1 MSALVEAND
10 DNVSLDVHHLASTIS
25 VPYEDPADLT
35 ARAASATQAL
45 IGSLFELPATRSSVG
60 PIAKLPPATTALPR
74 EKPCPEKKAETK
86 WDKFA
91 KEKGIQKKKKGR
103 MEWDDERDKW
113 APTWGYDRAGSALD
127 DAPIVEVKAGGDIM
141 ADPWEAKRA
150 AKKERV
156 AKNEAQRE
164 KNEQRA
170 KRARNGGRDADGD
183 RLAAPKASELIKA
196 AAARAK
202 ADPDAPEGLPVDMA
216 RKTHTGAKGVTGAL
230 ARAQLATASLGNFDT
245 MRRRSRRA
253 PAAPSGPR
261 TATRPR
267 ASPVVHGRRR
277 AQGRPGHRVR
287 APRGVGPRPA
297 RAVAEVTLDER
308 VEERFEER
316 VEALLGST
324 RRVSAGGACAMQ
336 NERRA
341 DEASSGRPNDLR
353 RCDV

>member
-216 RKTHTGAKGVTGAL
+216 RKTHKGAKGVAGAL
-230 ARAQLATASLGNFDT
+230 ARAQLATASLGNFDA
-245 MRRRSRRA
+245 MLDGEQAR
-253 PAAPSGPR
+253 PSGEAKGRKRKFKAVAGPAGADADR
-261 TATRPR
+261 GMAVMRDLEAPR
-267 ASPVVHGRRR
+267 AQKPKKGAKEVMDTHDGELPNGQGFKRKKGR
-277 AQGRPGHRVR
+277 AGAGKMKKVTK
-287 APRGVGPRPA
+287 ARGK
-297 RAVAEVTLDER
+297 
-308 VEERFEER
+308 
-316 VEALLGST
+316 
-324 RRVSAGGACAMQ
+324 
-336 NERRA
+336 
-341 DEASSGRPNDLR
+341 
-353 RCDV
+353 

>member
-25 VPYEDPADLT
+25 VPYEDPGDLT

-127 DAPIVEVKAGGDIM
+127 DAPIVE
-141 ADPWEAKRA
+141 
-150 AKKERV
+150 
-156 AKNEAQRE
+156 RE

-183 RLAAPKASELIKA
+183 RLAAPKASDLIKA

-202 ADPDAPEGLPVDMA
+202 ADPDAPEGLPVDMT
-216 RKTHTGAKGVTGAL
+216 RKTHKGAKGVAGAL
-230 ARAQLATASLGNFDT
+230 ARAQLATASLGNFDA
-245 MRRRSRRA
+245 MLDGEQAR
-253 PAAPSGPR
+253 PSGEAKGRKRKFKAVAGPAGADADR
-261 TATRPR
+261 GMAVMRDLEAPR
-267 ASPVVHGRRR
+267 AQKPKKGAKEVMDTHDGELPNGQSFKRKKGR
-277 AQGRPGHRVR
+277 AGAGKMKKVTK
-287 APRGVGPRPA
+287 ARGK
-297 RAVAEVTLDER
+297 
-308 VEERFEER
+308 
-316 VEALLGST
+316 
-324 RRVSAGGACAMQ
+324 
-336 NERRA
+336 
-341 DEASSGRPNDLR
+341 
-353 RCDV
+353 

>member
-25 VPYEDPADLT
+25 VPYEDPGDLT

-150 AKKERV
+150 AKKER
-156 AKNEAQRE
+156 
-164 KNEQRA
+164 
-170 KRARNGGRDADGD
+170 ADG
-183 RLAAPKASELIKA
+183 
-196 AAARAK
+196 RA
-202 ADPDAPEGLPVDMA
+202 EGLPVDMA
-216 RKTHTGAKGVTGAL
+216 RKTHKGAKGVAGAL
-230 ARAQLATASLGNFDT
+230 AASR
-245 MRRRSRRA
+245 RRRSATDAMLDGEQAR
-253 PAAPSGPR
+253 PSGEAKGRKRKFKAVAGPAGADADR
-261 TATRPR
+261 GMAVMRDLEAPR
-267 ASPVVHGRRR
+267 AQKPKKGAKEVMDTHDGELPNGQSFKRKKGR
-277 AQGRPGHRVR
+277 AGAGKMKKVTK
-287 APRGVGPRPA
+287 ARGK
-297 RAVAEVTLDER
+297 
-308 VEERFEER
+308 
-316 VEALLGST
+316 
-324 RRVSAGGACAMQ
+324 
-336 NERRA
+336 
-341 DEASSGRPNDLR
+341 
-353 RCDV
+353 